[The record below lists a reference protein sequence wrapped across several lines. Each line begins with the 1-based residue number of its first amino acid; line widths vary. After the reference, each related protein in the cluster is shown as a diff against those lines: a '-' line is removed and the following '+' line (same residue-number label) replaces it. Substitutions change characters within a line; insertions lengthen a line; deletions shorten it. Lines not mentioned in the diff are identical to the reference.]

1 MKKKIAILGVASA
14 LVAVVLA
21 ACSDQLEQDVN
32 GVSSIETFYA
42 TDEDAELAI
51 IATYDMLT
59 ADNLFDWASPTL
71 IKTLPSDEGTAGGG
85 NDTDQPRY
93 QALDNFT
100 WDSANPAIQ
109 ATWQVNFY
117 GIFRANMIIQNLEP
131 ENDLRKRIIGEAKAL
146 RAYYYLELVTQ
157 FGDLP
162 LVLKGLEP
170 TEFNQARVPKANIY
184 AQIETDATEAAA
196 ALPNKSDYSA
206 GDQFRASKGMAY
218 ALLGKVLLYQARY
231 TEAAAAFEN
240 VTGYGLVPNYADVFK
255 DAEEFGSE
263 SVLEAS
269 FSSKVP
275 YDWNYPWGTRFENN
289 LHVQLMG
296 ARAGSTPE
304 LGLIAGW
311 GFNYPSEKLWDAF
324 NTMGDTERRDAT
336 MFSEAQ
342 YLTYKSTDPD
352 FDGSTWWD
360 YNRYFRLK
368 YGSFDAETNQDGAPK
383 ELNYGTNWRLIRY
396 ADVLLLKAEAYAM
409 ANQDGPAQAA
419 LNEVRA
425 RAGLTDVTATGDALM
440 AAIRNERFVE
450 LAFEGHRYFDLIRWG
465 EAIANAELGVQVPAT
480 FSGGDPAHYGDN
492 FNYATHQV
500 FPIPISD
507 IAAATNMTQNPGY
520 GN

>member
-42 TDEDAELAI
+42 TDDDAQLAI
-51 IATYDMLT
+51 VATYDMLT

-85 NDTDQPRY
+85 GSTDQPRY

-100 WDSANPAIQ
+100 WDSANPAVQ
-109 ATWQVNFY
+109 ATWQVNYY
-117 GIFRANMIIQNLEP
+117 GIFRANMIIENLEP

-146 RAYYYLELVTQ
+146 RAYFYMELVTQ
-157 FGDLP
+157 FGDIP
-162 LVLKGLEP
+162 LILKGLEP
-170 TEFNQARVPKANIY
+170 TEFNQSRVAK
-184 AQIETDATEAAA
+184 AQIYEQIEADLTDAVSV
-196 ALPNKSDYSA
+196 LPHKSEYSA
-206 GDQFRASKGMAY
+206 ADQFRASKGTANT
-218 ALLGKVLLYQARY
+218 LLGKVLLYQGEYAD
-231 TEAAAAFEN
+231 AAAAFEK
-240 VTGYGLVPNYADVFK
+240 VTGYSLVENYADVFK
-255 DAEEFGSE
+255 DSEEFGSE

-324 NTMGDTERRDAT
+324 NDMGDTERRDAT

-396 ADVLLLKAEAYAM
+396 SDVLLLKAEAYAM
-409 ANQDGPAQAA
+409 DNQPGPAQEA
-419 LNEVRA
+419 LNEVRR
-425 RAGLTDVTATGDALM
+425 RAGLADITPTGNALM
-440 AAIRNERFVE
+440 AAIRQERFVE

-465 EAIANAELGVQVPAT
+465 RSVAEAELGVQVSPT
-480 FSGGDPAHYGDN
+480 FTGGDPAHYGDN
-492 FNYATHQV
+492 FDFDKHQV

-507 IAAATNMTQNPGY
+507 IAAATNMTQNDGY
-520 GN
+520 

>member
-1 MKKKIAILGVASA
+1 MKNKIAILGVGAA
-14 LVAVVLA
+14 LVAGILA

-42 TDEDAELAI
+42 TDDDAQLAI
-51 IATYDMLT
+51 VATYDMLT
-59 ADNLFDWASPTL
+59 ADNLFDWASPTF

-85 NDTDQPRY
+85 GSTDQPRY
-93 QALDNFT
+93 QQLDNYT
-100 WDSANPAIQ
+100 WDSGNPAVQ
-109 ATWQVNFY
+109 ATWQVNYY
-117 GIFRANMIIQNLEP
+117 GVFRANMIIENLEP
-131 ENDLRKRIIGEAKAL
+131 ENALRERIIGEAKAL

-157 FGDLP
+157 FGDIP

-170 TEFNQARVPKANIY
+170 SEFNQARVPKADIY
-184 AQIETDATEAAA
+184 AQIELDLNDAIAV
-196 ALPNKSDYSA
+196 LPNKSDYSDA
-206 GDQFRASKGMAY
+206 DKFRMSKGTAN
-218 ALLGKVLLYQARY
+218 ALLGKVLLYQGRY
-231 TEAAAAFEN
+231 AEAATAFDN
-240 VTGYGLVPNYADVFK
+240 VTGYSLVDNYADVFTE
-255 DAEEFGSE
+255 AQEFGDE
-263 SVLEAS
+263 SILEAS
-269 FSSKVP
+269 FSSQVP

-324 NTMGDTERRDAT
+324 NAMGDTERRDAT
-336 MFSEAQ
+336 MFSEQQ
-342 YLTYKSTDPD
+342 YLSYKSTDPN

-368 YGSFDAETNQDGAPK
+368 YGSYDAETNQDGAPK

-396 ADVLLLKAEAYAM
+396 ADVLLLSAEAKLQSGDNA
-409 ANQDGPAQAA
+409 GA
-419 LNEVRA
+419 LADINAVRA
-425 RAGLTDVTATGDALM
+425 RAGLAGLGSVTLQDIIA
-440 AAIRNERFVE
+440 ERFVE

-480 FSGGDPAHYGDN
+480 FEGGDPAHYGDN
-492 FNYATHQV
+492 FDYAKHQL
-500 FPIPISD
+500 FPIPNSD

-520 GN
+520 